1 MELYLRDQAT
11 ILNDIKARVRDT
23 GNARWNDSE
32 IYRALNDALS
42 TWHGR
47 VSVPQIYTFPDGY
60 TSGQNEYTLPR
71 WVDTRTIVPQMK
83 RTVPFQWWGAVAV
96 DDSLTWTD
104 VPGWTVEPDGLGD
117 NILRFDIPPY
127 STEGRVLWWG
137 HNGALPTN
145 ISTLN
150 DTFSQLAESM
160 NVVGELDCADFGY
173 AKVRGEW
180 VQYSGVGRSGS
191 LTQLQNCVRG
201 INGGWVDSTHD
212 TGEDVYFGIAMPRLD
227 LYRILIDQT
236 IIYLNELYLTDAAAR
251 ETQIHQQLISFHQ
264 GRIDKFWKSWIPQ
277 RRARLVLDRRF
288 ISVE

>member
-11 ILNDIKARVRDT
+11 ILDDIKARVRDT

-32 IYRALNDALS
+32 IYRALNDALG

-47 VSVPQIYTFPDGY
+47 VSIPQIYTFASGF
-60 TSGQNEYTLPR
+60 TSGTNEYALPSY
-71 WVDTRTIVPQMK
+71 VDTRTIVPQMK

-104 VPGWTVEPDGLGD
+104 VPGWTVEPNGTGG
-117 NILRFDIPPY
+117 NTLRFDIPPY

-137 HNGALPTN
+137 HNQPLPTN
-145 ISTLN
+145 ISTL
-150 DTFSQLAESM
+150 SAQLTQAATSATLTDAM
-160 NVVGELDCADFGY
+160 DCGDFGY
-173 AKVRGEW
+173 VKVEGEWIQFSSVTVSSTTTLSNLVRG
-180 VQYSGVGRSGS
+180 VAGGS
-191 LTQLQNCVRG
+191 A
-201 INGGWVDSTHD
+201 DATHD
-212 TGEDVYFGIAMPRLD
+212 AGEDVYFGVAMPRLD

-264 GRIDKFWKSWIPQ
+264 GRIDKFWRTWIPQ

-288 ISVE
+288 VSVE